1 MEKTSMKSVKLAL
14 IATLLAAAPAVAYAQ
29 DVGATV
35 YGNDGNPIGTVESV
49 ANGIVTID
57 TGKHKAPIPADLIGT
72 GETGPSIN
80 ATKEQ
85 IDGMMDAQVA
95 EANAKRDAALV
106 EGAAVVSA
114 DGMPAGKVYTIDAED
129 TVIVQNDGGIVTL
142 TRESFAVSPEGALM
156 ALYSAQ
162 QLTANTVAVPEGAE
176 ILTPAQARAKQAEMA
191 SSGDGEGASGAS
203 M

>member
-1 MEKTSMKSVKLAL
+1 MKSVKLAL
-14 IATLLAAAPAVAYAQ
+14 LATLLATAPAVAHAQ

-49 ANGIVTID
+49 ANGVVTID

-80 ATKEQ
+80 ATKGQ
-85 IDGMMDAQVA
+85 IDAMMDAQVA

-114 DGMPAGKVYTIDAED
+114 DGMPAGTIYTIDSED
-129 TVIVQNDGGIVTL
+129 TVILQNEGGIVTL

-191 SSGDGEGASGAS
+191 SSTEGETTTGAS